1 MKLLTF
7 KLKFSPLIKDL
18 GIVEAF
24 DRKYADFSEINGRND
39 LYIDKVNNLQKN
51 AKLCYIKYFK
61 NIQVIQQ
68 AFIEVNEQGTEAAA
82 ATAIRIMRRSL
93 VFAQQINLNRPFIFL
108 ITDNSNGLILFSGI
122 YRGQN

>member
-1 MKLLTF
+1 MKT
-7 KLKFSPLIKDL
+7 KLNWI
-18 GIVEAF
+18 IT
-24 DRKYADFSEINGRND
+24 YC
-39 LYIDKVNNLQKN
+39 LYFLK
-51 AKLCYIKYFK
+51 
-61 NIQVIQQ
+61 IQVIQQ

-93 VFAQQINLNRPFIFL
+93 VFAQPINLNRPFIFL

>member
-39 LYIDKVNNLQKN
+39 LYIDKVNNLQMN

>member
-24 DRKYADFSEINGRND
+24 DRKYADFSEINGIND
-39 LYIDKVNNLQKN
+39 LYIDKVNILQMN
-51 AKLCYIKYFK
+51 TKLSYIKYFK